1 MAQFCLECGDK
12 IIGRIDKK
20 FCNDSC
26 RNTYNNRHN
35 RDSTNL
41 MRTIHRKLR
50 NNYQIISKLNF
61 KEGKAKTTRDN
72 LTKDGFDF
80 DYFTNMKVYKNG
92 AEYRFLYNIGY
103 KFLEDDWLLVVK
115 NEDEQG

>member
-1 MAQFCLECGDK
+1 MSNCLECGTK

-26 RNTYNNRHN
+26 RNAYNNKHN

-41 MRTIHRKLR
+41 MRKVNRKLR
-50 NNYQIISKLNF
+50 NNFRILSDLKF
-61 KEGKAKTTRDN
+61 VDGKTKANQEFLAK
-72 LTKDGFDF
+72 KGFDL
-80 DYFTNMKVYKNG
+80 DYFTQLKVYKNG

-103 KFLEDDWLLVVK
+103 KKLEDNWLLIVK
-115 NEDEQG
+115 NEE